1 MDLEQIKQMARIE
14 LANREFFYFCHLLA
28 PDFYAADR
36 QYLIDLCD
44 EMQAFYESD
53 DDVLVI
59 NVPPRHG
66 KSRTAVMLAQW
77 IFGQNQNEKIMTGS
91 YNETLSTMFSKGVR
105 NGISEEKAD
114 MERIVYRDIFP
125 DVHIKQGD
133 AAMNL
138 WSLDGG
144 YNNYLATSPTG
155 TATGFGAS
163 VLIIDDLIKNSLEA
177 YNALTLEKHWD
188 WFTNTMLSRIEEGGK
203 IILIMTRWASND
215 LAGMALDH
223 FKDEKKAV
231 RHVLMKALQDNGSM
245 LCPAVLSKDSYDMK
259 VRAMGIH
266 IASANYQQE
275 PVDIKGRLYSSFKTY
290 EHIPRDASGQP
301 LFERIINYTD
311 TADDG
316 GDYLCSIVA
325 GEYQGEGYILDV
337 MYTKDGMEI
346 TEPDTADFLV
356 SNNVNAALF
365 ESNNGGKGFAR
376 NVGRLIWEKH
386 QTKSVSI
393 NWFFQ
398 SKNKMARILSNS
410 TFVMGHLYFPVN
422 WKDKWPEYYKA
433 MTDFQKEGKSK
444 HDDAP
449 DTTTGIAEII
459 SGNRKLEEE
468 TDGRAKAQRPKGRRR

>member
-28 PDFYAADR
+28 PDFYATDR
-36 QYLIDLCD
+36 QYLIDLCN

-77 IFGQNQNEKIMTGS
+77 IFGQNKEEKIMTGS

-114 MERIVYRDIFP
+114 KERIIYRDIFP

-188 WFTNTMLSRIEEGGK
+188 WFTNTMLSRLEEGGK

-215 LAGMALDH
+215 LAGVALDH

-231 RHVLMKALQDNGSM
+231 RHVLMKALQDDGSM

-290 EHIPRDASGQP
+290 TNIPVDKFS
-301 LFERIINYTD
+301 RIISYTD
-311 TADDG
+311 TADTGSDF
-316 GDYLCSIVA
+316 LCSIVA
-325 GEYQGEGYILDV
+325 GEFNGELYVLDV
-337 MYTKDGMEI
+337 LYTKDSMEI
-346 TEPDTADFLV
+346 TEPKTADLLV
-356 SNNVNAALF
+356 ANEVNDALI
-365 ESNNGGKGFAR
+365 ESNNGGRGFAR
-376 NVGRLIWEKH
+376 TVERMIWERHK
-386 QTKSVSI
+386 TRKVSVK
-393 NWFFQ
+393 WFHQ
-398 SKNKMARILSNS
+398 SKNKQARILSNS
-410 TFVMGHLYFPVN
+410 SFVVEHVYFPVN
-422 WKDKWPEYYKA
+422 WKDKWPEYYKS
-433 MTDFQKEGKSK
+433 MNEFQKEGKNK

-449 DTTTGIAEII
+449 DTTTGLVEMIN
-459 SGNRKLEEE
+459 SKRKA
-468 TDGRAKAQRPKGRRR
+468 RAVQSLY